1 MKRDAGRMAEELKE
15 DSFAH
20 LQVFVWEAQ
29 GGFAL
34 SCYFWCT
41 IFTAFQY
48 QTLFTQRAHKGPT
61 ENTPTQ
67 TAYKLIQ
74 IACKLMP
81 LQTPTQTAFKL
92 MPLQTHPHKLLT
104 NWYYCKHTHMNCL
117 QTMPLQTH
125 CKHTPAIFFKLML
138 LQTRPRRL
146 LTNWCHWKTPTQI
159 AHSLMPILYSHT

>member
-81 LQTPTQTAFKL
+81 LQT
-92 MPLQTHPHKLLT
+92 HPHKLLS
-104 NWYYCKHTHMNCL
+104 NWCRCKHTHTNCS
-117 QTMPLQTH
+117 QTDTTVNTRTWTAYRLCH

-138 LQTRPRRL
+138 LQTCPCRL